1 MTIMLGVGKRG
12 VMAKSKIAVGD
23 TDSLIALVCKE
34 DANHIKAKNI
44 SKWLLSQGYEVVYPN
59 TAILETITTLKR
71 ALNLPDKAELVNTR
85 YLQGTLSIEYID
97 EKIQKLASQRFSRT
111 NSKKNTIFDAIVA
124 ETAVELGAEYIFSFD
139 SWYSK
144 EGFKLVVANL
154 D

>member
-1 MTIMLGVGKRG
+1 MLGVGKRG

-34 DANHIKAKNI
+34 DANHIKARNI
-44 SKWLLSQGYEVVYPN
+44 SKWLLSQGYEVIYPN

-71 ALNLPDKAELVNTR
+71 ALNLSDEAELINTR
-85 YLQGTLSIEYID
+85 YLQRALSIEYID
-97 EKIQKLASQRFSRT
+97 EKIQWRASERFKHT
-111 NSKKNTIFDAIVA
+111 HSKKNTIFDAVVA

-144 EGFKLVVANL
+144 EGFKLVAENL